1 MNKKIVSFGDSFV
14 FGSEQKDNDDGSLGW
29 IGRASKKLG
38 CDYHTTARPGCG
50 NDHIAQKLYS
60 YFSSNPVENTLAVI
74 NWTWISRW
82 DVYITEHKTWI
93 TLGPTCVP
101 EILKDLVNQT
111 QAEDMIEFYRTR
123 VNAGILWN
131 KLRNLQTIYS
141 VQSYIKHKNINAIQ
155 TYMDYDMFDMSQE
168 HEALTPDYINE
179 LQQLIYPE
187 LDLFEGK
194 NFVDWSKSKGFTVTN
209 MLHPLEEAH
218 VAACDLWI
226 DTYAQALKG

>member
-14 FGSEQKDNDDGSLGW
+14 YGSEQKNNEDGSLGW
-29 IGRASKKLG
+29 PGRVAKNLG
-38 CDYHTTARPGCG
+38 VEYQTLSWPGCG
-50 NDHIAQKLYS
+50 NDYIARQIYS
-60 YFSSNPVENTLAVI
+60 YFSSNTADNTLAVI
-74 NWTWISRW
+74 NWTWAHRW
-82 DVYITEHKTWI
+82 DFYILEHETWI

-101 EILKDLVNQT
+101 ETLNALVERT

-123 VNAGILWN
+123 VNAGIMWN
-131 KLRNLQTIYS
+131 NFRNLQTIYS
-141 VQSYIKHKNINAIQ
+141 VQSYLKHKNVDVIQ
-155 TYMDYDMFDMSQE
+155 TYMDNDLFDIDCQYKK
-168 HEALTPDYINE
+168 LTPDYNNE
-179 LQQLIYPE
+179 LQQLVYPAME
-187 LDLFEGK
+187 NFEGQ